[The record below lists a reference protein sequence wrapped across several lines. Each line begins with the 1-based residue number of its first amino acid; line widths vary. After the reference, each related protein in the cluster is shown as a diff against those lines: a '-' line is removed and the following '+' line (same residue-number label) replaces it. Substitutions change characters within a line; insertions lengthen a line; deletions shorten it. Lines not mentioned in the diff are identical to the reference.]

1 VVLRT
6 FSKAASLAGL
16 RVGYAI
22 ADPDCIALLNRVRQ
36 PFNVNSL
43 GQVAA
48 LAALQD
54 EAHILECLRM
64 IEAGRHYLY
73 DELAD
78 YLYASLERR
87 RREPLAARFVG
98 ASRAYRQWAL
108 DHPAE
113 FGLLFGAPIP
123 GVGHSPPAGSD
134 AEGLRGHRFGQL
146 WLELFVELS
155 QTSAVPLVWRRPIP
169 TSLRQQVERY
179 LAALGD
185 PVDVD
190 TALMYLSC
198 WERLY
203 GSVCTEVFGHLSFA
217 LSDAEEL
224 FEDHLADVAVRLGLD
239 HPDLGPDSARP

>member
-1 VVLRT
+1 MR
-6 FSKAASLAGL
+6 AATKSELTGAA
-16 RVGYAI
+16 R
-22 ADPDCIALLNRVRQ
+22 ALL
-36 PFNVNSL
+36 
-43 GQVAA
+43 
-48 LAALQD
+48 
-54 EAHILECLRM
+54 LEGG
-64 IEAGRHYLY
+64 IEAVTVRSIAAKLGMTAPAIYRYFDSREELLNALVDDLY

-239 HPDLGPDSARP
+239 HPDPGPDSARP

>member
-1 VVLRT
+1 MR
-6 FSKAASLAGL
+6 AATQSELTGAA
-16 RVGYAI
+16 R
-22 ADPDCIALLNRVRQ
+22 ALL
-36 PFNVNSL
+36 
-43 GQVAA
+43 
-48 LAALQD
+48 
-54 EAHILECLRM
+54 LEGG
-64 IEAGRHYLY
+64 IEAVTVRSIAAKLGMTAPAIYRYFDSREELLNALVDDLY

>member
-1 VVLRT
+1 MR
-6 FSKAASLAGL
+6 AATKSELTGAA
-16 RVGYAI
+16 R
-22 ADPDCIALLNRVRQ
+22 ALL
-36 PFNVNSL
+36 
-43 GQVAA
+43 
-48 LAALQD
+48 
-54 EAHILECLRM
+54 LEGG
-64 IEAGRHYLY
+64 IEAVTVRSIAAKLGMTAPAIYRYFDSREELLNALVDDLY

>member
-1 VVLRT
+1 MR
-6 FSKAASLAGL
+6 AATKSELTGAA
-16 RVGYAI
+16 R
-22 ADPDCIALLNRVRQ
+22 ALL
-36 PFNVNSL
+36 
-43 GQVAA
+43 
-48 LAALQD
+48 
-54 EAHILECLRM
+54 LEGG
-64 IEAGRHYLY
+64 IEAVTVRSIAAKLGMTAPAIYRYFDSREELLNALVDDLY

-134 AEGLRGHRFGQL
+134 AQGLRGHRFGQL

>member
-1 VVLRT
+1 MR
-6 FSKAASLAGL
+6 AATKSELTGAA
-16 RVGYAI
+16 R
-22 ADPDCIALLNRVRQ
+22 ALL
-36 PFNVNSL
+36 
-43 GQVAA
+43 
-48 LAALQD
+48 
-54 EAHILECLRM
+54 LEGG
-64 IEAGRHYLY
+64 IEAVTVRSIAAKLGMTAPAIYRYFDSREELLNALVDDLY

-123 GVGHSPPAGSD
+123 GVGHSPPAGSN